1 MNVGIVGGG
10 VNGLAIAWQLLK
22 DGHKVTLATREYAIF
37 KNKSLINIYGGK
49 WTTCRALAKKVARKI
64 N

>member
-1 MNVGIVGGG
+1 
-10 VNGLAIAWQLLK
+10 LLK